1 MRCSFSCPI
10 FELLCALSLT
20 YDRKERHNLLLHKKG
35 KKSRYIFNGKMR
47 LLNNEVLISRLQTH
61 ENISPKYYDRP
72 RQARLVSSLGPPW
85 FQLQA
90 ISFSSPLASAL
101 IRLQEVKQS
110 SQTLQAKLDVR
121 RKKVASPPGSSLK
134 AGPRAAVG
142 QTAST

>member
-1 MRCSFSCPI
+1 MIVYQLIGQDRPG
-10 FELLCALSLT
+10 LSL
-20 YDRKERHNLLLHKKG
+20 
-35 KKSRYIFNGKMR
+35 
-47 LLNNEVLISRLQTH
+47 VWA
-61 ENISPKYYDRP
+61 P
-72 RQARLVSSLGPPW
+72 LG
-85 FQLQA
+85 FKLQA
-90 ISFSSPLASAL
+90 ISFSSPLTLASAL